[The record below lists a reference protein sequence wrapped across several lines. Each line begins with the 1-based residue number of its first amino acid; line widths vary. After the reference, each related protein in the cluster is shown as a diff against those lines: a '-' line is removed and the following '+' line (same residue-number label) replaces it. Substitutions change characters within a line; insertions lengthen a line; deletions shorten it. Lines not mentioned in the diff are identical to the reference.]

1 MTEMPDKARTE
12 SLITALR
19 KVPAFADLSA
29 EDLEW
34 FIGHA
39 EERRAKPGEAVT
51 VEDSPAELMLV
62 LLEGEIR
69 GRREADGPD
78 SQTYTVQAPAVRC
91 TPSRCTPRT
100 FPKCCIACRYWRNGW
115 WAF

>member
-1 MTEMPDKARTE
+1 MTEMPDKAHTE
-12 SLITALR
+12 SLIAGLR
-19 KVPAFADLSA
+19 KVPAFADLSQD
-29 EDLEW
+29 DLEW

-39 EERRAKPGEAVT
+39 EERRATPGEAVT

-78 SQTYTVQAPAVRC
+78 SQTYTVQGPAVSGYL
-91 TPSRCTPRT
+91 P
-100 FPKCCIACRYWRNGW
+100 F
-115 WAF
+115 

>member
-69 GRREADGPD
+69 AKGNHASARRFACEYYVALSDRADRED
-78 SQTYTVQAPAVRC
+78 AEY
-91 TPSRCTPRT
+91 
-100 FPKCCIACRYWRNGW
+100 
-115 WAF
+115 

>member
-1 MTEMPDKARTE
+1 MTDMPDKARTE
-12 SLITALR
+12 SLIADLR

-29 EDLEW
+29 DDLEW

-39 EERRAKPGEAVT
+39 QERHAKPGEALA

-62 LLEGEIR
+62 LLEGEMR

-78 SQTYTVQAPAVRC
+78 SQTYTVRAPAV
-91 TPSRCTPRT
+91 
-100 FPKCCIACRYWRNGW
+100 
-115 WAF
+115 